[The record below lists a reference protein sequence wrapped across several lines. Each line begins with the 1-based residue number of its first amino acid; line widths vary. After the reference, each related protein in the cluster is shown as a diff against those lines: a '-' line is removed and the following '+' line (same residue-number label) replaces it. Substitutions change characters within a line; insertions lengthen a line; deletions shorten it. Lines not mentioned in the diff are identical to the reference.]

1 MLKIDKTNLHYR
13 QYNIHELELN
23 CYFDN
28 LNTLLNIEQYIN
40 VNNKKSALKKI
51 DLICIEDD
59 QLFYS
64 NLNDF
69 IKTDKIAT
77 FKNSKFIEYHYENIQ
92 SVYEKQYIFRAKET
106 VNDYILIRE
115 KNTLLLIFKKNN
127 QNILIPLRII
137 REILL
142 RSLENNMEI
151 FFHASAIEYK
161 GSGIII
167 TGDSGAGKTSLMTH
181 FVANSD
187 AAFLANDRVIIT
199 KSNELIIKQ
208 FPLPIRL
215 GMGTAKQYNE
225 LLKAAK
231 FQRKQSR
238 YVEKALKDFPIKEH
252 HYENVG
258 KLELTPKEFS
268 DLFNS
273 NFIDTA
279 KLKLIII
286 PSIQFNSDE
295 IKIFELTED
304 EKKEYLND
312 GCFTPTD
319 ESRLKDWV
327 ENLEYDFVTLKENS
341 NKIIGDM
348 ILNCKIIKLEF
359 GTKSSVADLINN
371 IEKELEIY
379 AVKK

>member
-1 MLKIDKTNLHYR
+1 MLKIDKTNLHYK
-13 QYNIHELELN
+13 QYNIHEVEFN

-40 VNNKKSALKKI
+40 VKNKKSSLKKI

-59 QLFYS
+59 QLFS
-64 NLNDF
+64 NYLNTF
-69 IKTDKIAT
+69 IKTEKIAT
-77 FKNSKFIEYHYENIQ
+77 FKSANFIEYHYKNTQ
-92 SVYEKQYIFRAKET
+92 SVYDKQYLFRAKET
-106 VNDYILIRE
+106 VNDYILIRD
-115 KNTLLLIFKKNN
+115 KNTVLLIFKKNN
-127 QNILIPLRII
+127 LNTLIPLRII

-142 RSLENNMEI
+142 RSLENKMEI
-151 FFHASAIEYK
+151 FFHASAIEFK

-215 GMGTAKQYNE
+215 GLGTAKQYNE
-225 LLKAAK
+225 LIKAEK
-231 FQRKQSR
+231 FQRKQDSSM
-238 YVEKALKDFPIKEH
+238 EKALKDLPIEEPY
-252 HYENVG
+252 YENVG

-268 DLFNS
+268 NLFNS
-273 NFIDTA
+273 NFKDTA

-286 PSIQFNSDE
+286 PSIQFNSDK
-295 IKIFELTED
+295 IKIIDLTED
-304 EKKEYLND
+304 KKKEYLNN
-312 GCFTPTD
+312 GCFTPID
-319 ESRLKDWV
+319 ESRLTDWV

-341 NKIIGDM
+341 NKIIEDM

-359 GTKSSVADLINN
+359 GTESSVTDLINN